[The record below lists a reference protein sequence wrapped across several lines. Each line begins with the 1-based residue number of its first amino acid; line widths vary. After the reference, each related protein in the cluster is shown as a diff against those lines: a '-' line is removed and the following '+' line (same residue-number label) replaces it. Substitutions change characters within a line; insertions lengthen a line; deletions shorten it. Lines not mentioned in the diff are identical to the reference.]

1 MTQIHILFWR
11 SREGLQGDS
20 NWRFCWHRRWFQVFL
35 VLVTYRD
42 PADEVVATCT
52 PGWSRDRVFC
62 CCEDAEEGRMEEKEQ
77 VVLNVGK
84 IMKYPTKAELILTKV
99 TRGWKLAA
107 LRWVPTP
114 GLGSRCFFFS
124 PRRSDPFLHE

>member
-1 MTQIHILFWR
+1 MNQIHILFWR

-20 NWRFCWHRRWFQVFL
+20 NWRFQVFL
-35 VLVTYRD
+35 VLVTHRD
-42 PADEVVATCT
+42 PADEFVATCT

-62 CCEDAEEGRMEEKEQ
+62 CCEDAEEGRMEEQ

-84 IMKYPTKAELILTKV
+84 IVKYPTKAALILTKV

-107 LRWVPTP
+107 LS
-114 GLGSRCFFFS
+114 LGSNTRTWQQML
-124 PRRSDPFLHE
+124 FLLPPAL